1 MADTYNLQ
9 RFLDAQAGI
18 YEQALAELQA
28 GKKHSHWMWF
38 VFPQLKGLGH
48 SATAQ
53 LYGLSGLDEANAYIT
68 HAVLGPR
75 LHACTNALLAGQSR
89 SAREILGSPDDMKL
103 CSCMTLFA
111 TLNQE
116 PNVFSQV
123 LEQFF
128 DGHADPLTL
137 ARVG

>member
-1 MADTYNLQ
+1 MADKYNLQ
-9 RFLDAQAGI
+9 RFVDAQATT

-28 GKKHSHWMWF
+28 GRKQSHWMWF
-38 VFPQLKGLGH
+38 IFPQLKGLGH
-48 SATAQ
+48 SDTAQ
-53 LYGLSGLDEANAYIT
+53 RYGISGLDEANAYLT
-68 HAVLGPR
+68 HPVLGPR
-75 LHACTNALLAGQSR
+75 LRVCTDAILAWGQR
-89 SAREILGSPDDMKL
+89 SARDIFGSPDDMKL

-111 TLNQE
+111 TLSHE
-116 PNVFSQV
+116 PGLFSQV